1 MKFAFGV
8 LQQPQLQFGLLLCS
22 YGMWGISSCRKYL
35 AKNPKK
41 IAFESWDW
49 PKAATRLVAL
59 QAQNPLLNCIG

>member
-1 MKFAFGV
+1 MGC
-8 LQQPQLQFGLLLCS
+8 GEYLLVEN
-22 YGMWGISSCRKYL
+22 ISKKSE
-35 AKNPKK
+35 K